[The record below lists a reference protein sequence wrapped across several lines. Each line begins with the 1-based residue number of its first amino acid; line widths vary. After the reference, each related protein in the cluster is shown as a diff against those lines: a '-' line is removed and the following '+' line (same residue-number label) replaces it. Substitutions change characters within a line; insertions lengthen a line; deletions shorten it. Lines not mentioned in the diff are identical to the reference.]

1 MSLGGRMRRRDFIRA
16 IAGSVTAWPVSTYA
30 QRPTRRRVAIVM
42 ATSDSSPDGQA
53 WLKSF
58 LQAFEQHGWSNGQ
71 NVQVDV
77 RWGAGSSHRMR
88 DIAAEFIAL
97 NPDVIVANGTPG
109 IAAMKRATSSIPV
122 VFVLVNEPVE
132 QGFIASIAR
141 PGGNITGFTMVDFS
155 LIGKLVELLKTI
167 APKIVRVGLMF
178 NPDAYPYYDVY
189 LRTLQAGAQRPV
201 EVTRAAV
208 RSRAEI
214 DEVIATLAAQPGSG
228 VAVLPDGGFT
238 ISNGAAIR
246 TALERHRLPYVVPW
260 RPFVA
265 EGALMSYGP
274 DPIDIF
280 RRSADY
286 VDRILKGASPADLPA
301 QAPTKFELAINTK
314 TAKALGLTVP
324 PGLLITADEVIE

>member
-1 MSLGGRMRRRDFIRA
+1 
-16 IAGSVTAWPVSTYA
+16 
-30 QRPTRRRVAIVM
+30 
-42 ATSDSSPDGQA
+42 
-53 WLKSF
+53 
-58 LQAFEQHGWSNGQ
+58 
-71 NVQVDV
+71 
-77 RWGAGSSHRMR
+77 
-88 DIAAEFIAL
+88 
-97 NPDVIVANGTPG
+97 
-109 IAAMKRATSSIPV
+109 MKRETLSIPV

-132 QGFIASIAR
+132 QGFIASMAR

-167 APKIVRVGLMF
+167 APTIVRVGLMF
-178 NPDAYPYYDVY
+178 NPDAYPYYDIY

-201 EVTRAAV
+201 EVTRTAV

-214 DEVIATLAAQPGSG
+214 DEAIATLAAQPGSG

-238 ISNGAAIR
+238 VSNGAAIR
-246 TALERHRLPYVVPW
+246 NALERHRLPYVVPW

-280 RRSADY
+280 
-286 VDRILKGASPADLPA
+286 DRILKGASPADLPA
-301 QAPTKFELAINTK
+301 QAPTKFELAINIK

-324 PGLLITADEVIE
+324 PGLLVAADEVIE